1 MKKLLITGFDP
12 FGGESM
18 NPAYE
23 AVKGIAD
30 EILGVEIIKLEV
42 PTVFGKAISVL
53 EEAITLHK
61 PNYVITVGQ
70 AGNRFGVTPERIAI
84 NQDDARI
91 KDNEGNQ
98 PIDETIKEDGENAYF
113 ATLPIKA
120 IVESIK
126 KAGVPASVSNTAG
139 TFVCNHLMYG
149 LMYMIDK
156 QNLDIKGGFIH
167 VPYATEQ
174 VLDKPT
180 SPSLTIEQITVGLT
194 AAIEATITNDT
205 DIKVVGGEIS

>member
-1 MKKLLITGFDP
+1 MKKILITGFDP
-12 FGGESM
+12 FGGEAM

-23 AVKGIAD
+23 AVKLIAD
-30 EILGVEIIKLEV
+30 SIKGVHIIKLEV
-42 PTVFGKAISVL
+42 PTVFHKSIQVL
-53 EEAITLHK
+53 DEAMMEIE
-61 PNYVITVGQ
+61 PDVVINVGQ

-84 NQDDARI
+84 NEDDARI

-98 PIDETIKEDGENAYF
+98 PIDVEIVKGGPSAYF
-113 ATLPIKA
+113 STLPIKA
-120 IVESIK
+120 MVENMK

-149 LMYMIDK
+149 LMYLIDNK
-156 QNLDIKGGFIH
+156 YPNVRGGFIH

-174 VLDKPT
+174 VLDKPN
-180 SPSLTIEQITVGLT
+180 SPSLSIEQIALGLT
-194 AAIEATITNDT
+194 ASIEAIIDNVE